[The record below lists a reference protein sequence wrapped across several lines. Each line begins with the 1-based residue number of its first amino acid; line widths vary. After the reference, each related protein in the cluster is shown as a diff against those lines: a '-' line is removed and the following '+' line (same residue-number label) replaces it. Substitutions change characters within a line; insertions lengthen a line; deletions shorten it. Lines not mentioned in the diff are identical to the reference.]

1 LGGVS
6 LDSARQ
12 RFERR
17 QRDLFRDTAVL
28 ERPSGTVSFNTTTG
42 TYDPDS
48 PTQIYSGAC
57 LIRGFNWEGV
67 DSEVGGDEV
76 RLRRY
81 RVKFPVDT
89 AAQLDDIVRPTAS
102 TYDSSLVGLAFRVT
116 DVVRDGWQISRW
128 TVCEEVT
135 GDA

>member
-42 TYDPDS
+42 LYDPNA

-57 LIRGFNWEGV
+57 LIRGFAWEGT
-67 DSEVGGDEV
+67 DIEAGGDEL
-76 RLRRY
+76 RMRRY
-81 RVKFPVDT
+81 RVKFPKDT
-89 AAQLDDIVRPTAS
+89 DAQVDDIVRPTAS
-102 TYDSSLVGLAFRVT
+102 EYDASLVGLSFRVT
-116 DVVRDGWQISRW
+116 DVLRDGWQISRW
-128 TVCEEVT
+128 CICEEVT
-135 GDA
+135 SDG